1 MENRNDEYDENYG
14 RLTGKSFKLRSYSA
28 EELEDL
34 RRDILFYFE
43 NTYPLRKANT
53 SPKNYAL
60 LADAV
65 NSFFKKKVI
74 TRRYI
79 CDIYN
84 NVNAEQSKIIER
96 IDALKVFLTE
106 YIVSKKKATINRDT
120 ATVEWHVLV
129 PFFAATPSPS
139 NISKQIGS
147 LKSVLKNNYYEQF
160 ELEKDISLYWFDYG
174 VAVYHIKKEV
184 LIKNIFEFS
193 LQRRSLYK
201 SILEGHHPLSETTKE
216 ILKFVHNENSNYIP
230 ITSEN
235 AYALS
240 IVNVQEHMWDISV
253 SETALK
259 LFSNPSMLYNDHREM
274 LSEKPLSD
282 EIKNLLTQTEKDY
295 LTNGI
300 SNFEFNC
307 FAVKGVINGYAT
319 WAGVSLQIENTEK
332 CLPCQDFI
340 SFEIMLQSIW
350 FLISHYKQL
359 IVTNRED
366 IVQIHNLRN
375 KIKIMM
381 SEIFNILPREPIVM
395 RLFKEAVIKTSRL
408 EKLYQEFKEIM
419 EI

>member
-1 MENRNDEYDENYG
+1 MENRNNEYDENYD
-14 RLTGKSFKLRSYSA
+14 RLTGKSFKLRVYST
-28 EELEDL
+28 EELKGL
-34 RRDILFYFE
+34 RSGILFYFE
-43 NTYPLRKANT
+43 NTYPLRKPNT
-53 SPKNYAL
+53 SPRNYAL

-65 NSFFKKKVI
+65 NSFFKKKII

-84 NVNAEQSKIIER
+84 NVNPEQSKIIER
-96 IDALKVFLTE
+96 IDALKAFLDAFIE
-106 YIVSKKKATINRDT
+106 NKRKANINRDT
-120 ATVEWHVLV
+120 AVVEWHVLV
-129 PFFAATPSPS
+129 PFFAGTPSPS
-139 NISKQIGS
+139 NISKQIS
-147 LKSVLKNNYYEQF
+147 ALKPVAKNSYSEQF
-160 ELEKDISLYWFDYG
+160 ELGKDISLHWFDYG

-201 SILEGHHPLSETTKE
+201 SILEGNHPLSETTKE
-216 ILKFVHNENSNYIP
+216 ILSFVHNENSSYASV
-230 ITSEN
+230 TSEN

-240 IVNVQEHMWDISV
+240 IVNVQEPMWDMSV

-282 EIKNLLTQTEKDY
+282 EIKTLLTQTEKDY
-295 LTNGI
+295 LSNGI

-332 CLPCQDFI
+332 CLPCQEFI

-366 IVQIHNLRN
+366 VVQIRNLRN
-375 KIKIMM
+375 RIKIMM